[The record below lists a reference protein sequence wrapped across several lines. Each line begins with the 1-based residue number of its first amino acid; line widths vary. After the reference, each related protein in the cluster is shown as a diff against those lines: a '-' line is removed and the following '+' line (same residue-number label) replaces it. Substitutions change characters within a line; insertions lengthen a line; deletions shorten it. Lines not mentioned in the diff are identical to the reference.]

1 MRMSVA
7 QCEVSLPVHSIL
19 YDTYKTKE
27 VIATSKLSIV
37 YLAETLNEGR
47 QVTIKEFFPQEL
59 ALRDLDNRAVIN
71 RLPSTKTKF
80 EDLKATFLNEAIIM
94 KQISHRNIVNFIDF
108 FEENGTLY
116 IIMDYYEGKLLDHY
130 LKDIS
135 LNNREQLYT
144 SIFLPLM
151 DALSYLHKQ
160 GILHRDIKPS
170 NIMIDLEG
178 NPFLLDFGSA
188 IFYKNAKEYQI
199 FISPG
204 YTPLEQY
211 SNVSVQGVYTDMYS
225 LAATFYYLLTNMVPP
240 DISQRLIED
249 NIDHIRKYNKRVTML
264 LAHTIMWGMALQAKK
279 RCPSL
284 KVMKCIILFEEFV
297 NRIRNYFKVNN
308 TK

>member
-1 MRMSVA
+1 MDVA
-7 QCEVSLPVHSIL
+7 QYEVSLPVNSML
-19 YDTYKTKE
+19 NDTYKIKE

-37 YLAETLNEGR
+37 YIGETINEGK
-47 QVTIKEFFPQEL
+47 QVTIKEYFPKKM
-59 ALRDLDNRAVIN
+59 AIRDLDNITVIN
-71 RLPSTKTKF
+71 RLPSTKPKF

-94 KQISHRNIVNFIDF
+94 KQINHRNIVHYIDH
-108 FEENGTLY
+108 FEENGSIY
-116 IIMDYYEGKLLDHY
+116 IIMDFYEGKLLDQY
-130 LKDIS
+130 IKDVP
-135 LNNREQLYT
+135 LTNRVDLYN
-144 SIFLPLM
+144 SIFLPLI
-151 DALSYLHKQ
+151 DALSYIHNK

-188 IFYKNAKEYQI
+188 IVYKNATEYQI

-211 SNVSVQGVYTDMYS
+211 SNVSEQGVYTDMYS
-225 LAATFYYLLTNMVPP
+225 LAATFYYLLTNMTPP

-249 NIDHIRKYNKRVTML
+249 NMDNIRKYNKRVTML
-264 LAHTIMWGMALQAKK
+264 LSHTIMWGMAMQAKK

-284 KVMKCIILFEEFV
+284 KVMKVIFLFEEFV